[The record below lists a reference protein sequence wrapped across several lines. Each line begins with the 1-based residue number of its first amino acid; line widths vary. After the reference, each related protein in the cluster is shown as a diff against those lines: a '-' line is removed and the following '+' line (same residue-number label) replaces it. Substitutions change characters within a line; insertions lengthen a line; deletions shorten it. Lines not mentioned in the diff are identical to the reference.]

1 MSTPPWPPCGQV
13 WGHDDRLVALPS
25 SDLHRV
31 LLCQPRLGPAHRRAA
46 ALLVLGL
53 LFWDWRRLVVS
64 VAAIAVSLAAAVV
77 VLYLRGD
84 TVNLMMTA
92 GLVLGLTAVVYDAVV
107 DPHRVARRLHEARA
121 TNPDQE
127 GRARAWATV
136 VYGSADTRRAVFY
149 AVLISATATIPVFF
163 LRGEGGAFLPDIM
176 LSYLLA
182 MAASMV
188 VAVTL
193 TPVLCLMLMGSAAR
207 PVSSPRGC
215 GGCAAATTAWPHGS
229 SEGPLSPSRWPSSP
243 SLVRQH
249 CRSSTRPCGLCSRS
263 GTSSCT
269 WRPRPAPPCRR

>member
-1 MSTPPWPPCGQV
+1 M
-13 WGHDDRLVALPS
+13 
-25 SDLHRV
+25 
-31 LLCQPRLGPAHRRAA
+31 
-46 ALLVLGL
+46 LVLGL

-193 TPVLCLMLMGSAAR
+193 TPVLCLMLMGSAADPSPA
-207 PVSSPRGC
+207 PV
-215 GGCAAATTAWPHGS
+215 AAAAAQRLRRPGPRLIGRTALAFTVAAVLAVAGAAALPFLDTS
-229 SEGPLSPSRWPSSP
+229 LRPLLKER
-243 SLVRQH
+243 
-249 CRSSTRPCGLCSRS
+249 
-263 GTSSCT
+263 TSSCT